1 MKRFFALLLAL
12 LMVLSLTACVSSNN
26 AAQTTATETAAL
38 SPEAAAEQAEAET
51 KDTTSLSDIIRVPFG
66 YLLDWLYVFSSNY
79 GVALILFSLIVKL
92 VLLPMSIKSKKSML
106 KMSRLAPLA
115 RSIEAKYGDD
125 RQKAQMAVQQMYK
138 EEGVSMGG
146 GCLWS
151 FIPLLI
157 LLPLALIFSENSMTN
172 LQTVSIIA
180 AFPVGIIMLII
191 ITSFFK
197 DADAYLKEQDQN
209 TKS

>member
-38 SPEAAAEQAEAET
+38 SPEAAAEQAAAET

-138 EEGVSMGG
+138 EEGGQSLYRVPS
-146 GCLWS
+146 
-151 FIPLLI
+151 
-157 LLPLALIFSENSMTN
+157 
-172 LQTVSIIA
+172 
-180 AFPVGIIMLII
+180 
-191 ITSFFK
+191 
-197 DADAYLKEQDQN
+197 
-209 TKS
+209 